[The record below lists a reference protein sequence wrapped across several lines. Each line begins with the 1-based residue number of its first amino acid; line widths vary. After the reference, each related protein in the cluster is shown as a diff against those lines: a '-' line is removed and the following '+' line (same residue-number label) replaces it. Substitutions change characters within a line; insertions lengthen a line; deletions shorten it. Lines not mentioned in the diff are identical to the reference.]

1 MGGGESSAP
10 PTDLLGGQYASFSG
24 GTPLPDYSALGQG
37 VSKGMQQFGSAIAN
51 QPQQNY
57 MTGATIP
64 QQQNYQGASLPPTL
78 IPSVQELKQNSKDDL
93 AELIRRFMKGG
104 DAKYWYVDPNA
115 SGASMPQDLIHRMD
129 LNKYSPNEDQFEA
142 FRRLQILPQNA
153 AMGF

>member
-1 MGGGESSAP
+1 MGGGESSSP

-37 VSKGMQQFGSAIAN
+37 VSKGMQQFGGAIAN

-78 IPSVQELKQNSKDDL
+78 IPSVQDLKQNSKNDL
-93 AELIRRFMKGG
+93 AEAIQRLM
-104 DAKYWYVDPNA
+104 A
-115 SGASMPQDLIHRMD
+115 SGGAQS
-129 LNKYSPNEDQFEA
+129 NKLRQAWDWNFRTSGVPTQLLQPNFN
-142 FRRLQILPQNA
+142 PY
-153 AMGF
+153 MGLV